1 MPDSPAWNREL
12 ERFRASLDRQD
23 AIEIVSHRDQDRRS
37 EQIVFPADGSFA
49 NVADT
54 DFTTPGNRAWAE
66 AILAMPAPAEPRL
79 TTIAAEV
86 HDAVARARAA
96 QERWARTS
104 WQERRQTLARVAEV
118 MAAQR
123 AETLAA
129 MAITT
134 GKTLREGDPEVSE
147 ALDFAL
153 YAAHLTL
160 QHERLAEQLDWQPH
174 EVVLVAGP
182 WNFPYAIPASGLVH
196 ALAAG
201 SAAILKPAPEARA
214 VGALLV
220 RQLHEAGVDP
230 DLVQLVATP
239 DDEVGKHLVT
249 HPGVSEVVLTGSLAT
264 ADLFLGWRPDLR
276 LRAETSGKNSLIITA
291 AADIDL
297 AIKDLVKSAFGH
309 SGQKCS
315 AASLAIVEAS
325 VYDDPSF
332 KRRLADAV
340 RSLRVGWANDPAT
353 IMGPVI
359 NPPSGPLARGL
370 TELSPGEAWLVEPK
384 PLDDSGRLWSPG
396 VIWDVRPG
404 AWFHLTECFG
414 PILGVMRA
422 QDLDEAIEI
431 QNAVEYGLTGGLHS
445 LDPKEIDTWLQR
457 AQVGNAYVNR
467 HITGA
472 IVQRQPFGGWK
483 RSSIGGGAKPGG
495 PSHLHSYGTWEPRDL
510 DVDRARQSFDGAWA
524 DRFGVDTDPSAL
536 RSESNILRH
545 HPLDGVVVR
554 AQRSG
559 ATFDVAVLAARTTRT
574 PVIWSDP
581 SEESDEELAARLGGM
596 NVERLRLLAPAS
608 DGLLAAAHAAG
619 VAVDRHPVSDVG
631 EAELPH
637 WLKEQA
643 ISVTRHRHGRL
654 LR

>member
-1 MPDSPAWNREL
+1 
-12 ERFRASLDRQD
+12 
-23 AIEIVSHRDQDRRS
+23 
-37 EQIVFPADGSFA
+37 
-49 NVADT
+49 
-54 DFTTPGNRAWAE
+54 
-66 AILAMPAPAEPRL
+66 
-79 TTIAAEV
+79 
-86 HDAVARARAA
+86 
-96 QERWARTS
+96 
-104 WQERRQTLARVAEV
+104 

-431 QNAVEYGLTGGLHS
+431 QSAVEYGLTGGLHS

-495 PSHLHSYGTWEPRDL
+495 PSHLHSYGAWEPRDL

-554 AQRSG
+554 AERSG

>member
-1 MPDSPAWNREL
+1 
-12 ERFRASLDRQD
+12 
-23 AIEIVSHRDQDRRS
+23 
-37 EQIVFPADGSFA
+37 
-49 NVADT
+49 
-54 DFTTPGNRAWAE
+54 
-66 AILAMPAPAEPRL
+66 
-79 TTIAAEV
+79 
-86 HDAVARARAA
+86 
-96 QERWARTS
+96 
-104 WQERRQTLARVAEV
+104 

-431 QNAVEYGLTGGLHS
+431 QSAVEYGLTGGLHS

-495 PSHLHSYGTWEPRDL
+495 PSHLHSYGAWEPRDL

-559 ATFDVAVLAARTTRT
+559 ATFDVAVLAAQTTRT

-619 VAVDRHPVSDVG
+619 VAVDRQPVSDVG
-631 EAELPH
+631 DVELPH

>member
-1 MPDSPAWNREL
+1 MP
-12 ERFRASLDRQD
+12 
-23 AIEIVSHRDQDRRS
+23 
-37 EQIVFPADGSFA
+37 
-49 NVADT
+49 T
-54 DFTTPGNRAWAE
+54 
-66 AILAMPAPAEPRL
+66 PAEPRL
-79 TTIAAEV
+79 AATAAEV
-86 HDAVARARAA
+86 DDAVARAHAA

-147 ALDFAL
+147 AIDFAL

-160 QHERLAEQLDWQPH
+160 RHERLAEQLDWQPR

-340 RSLRVGWANDPAT
+340 RSLRVGWATDSAT

-370 TELSPGEAWLVEPK
+370 TELSPGETWLVEPK
-384 PLDDSGRLWSPG
+384 PLDDSRRLWSPG

-414 PILGVMRA
+414 PLLGVMRA

-431 QNAVEYGLTGGLHS
+431 QSAVEYGLTGGLHS

-524 DRFGVDTDPSAL
+524 DRFGVDTDPSGL
-536 RSESNILRH
+536 RSESNVLRH

-554 AQRSG
+554 AERSG
-559 ATFDVAVLAARTTRT
+559 ATYDVAILAAQTTRT

-581 SEESDEELAARLGGM
+581 SQESDEELALRLGVL
-596 NVERLRLLAPAS
+596 NVERLRLLGPAS

-619 VAVDRHPVSDVG
+619 VAVDRQPVSDVG
-631 EAELPH
+631 DVELPH